1 MKAKRFR
8 LNNDL
13 TIIKLKLNIKS
24 GFHSKNQKFLKS
36 FFFLL
41 YIVLAF
47 ISPTYSFST
56 EKEFPLKT
64 PDSSAVIYVAP
75 TTFIYEVGQ
84 NDVNISDVIY
94 VAPGTTIFGTLSA
107 QEINIPKLP
116 KTVEKK
122 TTTSD
127 MRNALG
133 LSKEFVPQKKI
144 KNKIVQRFQ
153 DQLNLDVKNTKY
165 LSISNSSIPIFVRS
179 EQNTAAIG
187 SSASKF
193 TFGVVEKAH
202 QHIIFEIIQRIS
214 KQEFYISL
222 NYIEFFKFRNTV
234 LRGPPFTTLQII
246 V

>member
-24 GFHSKNQKFLKS
+24 GFHCKNQKFLKS

-41 YIVLAF
+41 YIALAF

-75 TTFIYEVGQ
+75 TTFIYEAVQ

-107 QEINIPKLP
+107 QEISIPKLP
-116 KTVEKK
+116 KAVEKK

-153 DQLNLDVKNTKY
+153 DQLNLDVKNTIYSAPLK
-165 LSISNSSIPIFVRS
+165 LTFNNWLDFFREFKSNSL
-179 EQNTAAIG
+179 NTKNILYCKTVG
-187 SSASKF
+187 ML
-193 TFGVVEKAH
+193 
-202 QHIIFEIIQRIS
+202 
-214 KQEFYISL
+214 ISL
-222 NYIEFFKFRNTV
+222 EYFFSKTLYSTSSTSNI
-234 LRGPPFTTLQII
+234 LIKLLKADNLSLKSPPLLYLF
-246 V
+246 